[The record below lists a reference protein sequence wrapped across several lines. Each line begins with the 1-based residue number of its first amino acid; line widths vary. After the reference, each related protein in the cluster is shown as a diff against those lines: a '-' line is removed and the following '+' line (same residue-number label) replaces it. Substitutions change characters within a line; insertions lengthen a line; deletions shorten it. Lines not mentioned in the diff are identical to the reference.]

1 MIFPRSILYTPAY
14 RLERLEK
21 ALNSGADVCLLDL
34 EDSVPQALKEAAREN
49 TVSFL
54 KLNTNKRHTAVR
66 INPIGSADYISDLK
80 SLLDNNVMPDILVM
94 TMVCSGLEVDI
105 LRQCCQDANF
115 KPVIFVTIETV
126 QSIENIADIASSAD
140 GFIFGS
146 ADFSAELGVE
156 ITWSNMLL
164 ARQRMVLAAAQFNI
178 ACIDTACYSLE
189 SAHELQQESL
199 AVKDLGFHGKA
210 AVHPN
215 QVSPINELFSLSK
228 DSIAYANNVVD
239 QSTKEQGRVIK
250 IDGKMIGPPFV
261 KKAKK
266 LLHRAGSL
274 K

>member
-21 ALNSGADVCLLDL
+21 SLNSGADVCLLDL

-49 TVSFL
+49 TVSIL
-54 KLNTNKRHTAVR
+54 KLNANKRHTAVR

-80 SLLDNNVMPDILVM
+80 CLLDNKVMPNILVM
-94 TMVCSGLEVDI
+94 TMVCSSLEVDI
-105 LRQCCQDANF
+105 LRQCCQDADF
-115 KPVIFVTIETV
+115 EPLIFVTIETV
-126 QSIENIADIASSAD
+126 QSIENLTDIANSAD

-146 ADFSAELGVE
+146 ADLSAELGVE

-164 ARQRMVLAAAQFNI
+164 ARQRMVFAAAQYNI

-189 SAHELQQESL
+189 SNSELQQESL

-215 QVSPINELFSLSK
+215 QVSPINKLFSLNK
-228 DSIAYANNVVD
+228 GTIAWANRVVD
-239 QSTKEQGRVIK
+239 QSMKEQGKVIK

-266 LLHRAGSL
+266 LLHRAGRI